1 MSILYTLIAAVKK
14 PDSVPDVA
22 IDNAL
27 VTTIFNAVLAAAG
40 AVAVVFIIWGG
51 IQYTLSQGDASKIKK
66 AKDTLLYSIVGLI
79 IVMFSFVI
87 LNYVIGQFR

>member
-1 MSILYTLIAAVKK
+1 MSRLYTLIAAVTT
-14 PDSVPDVA
+14 PDGVPEVK
-22 IDNAL
+22 IDNDL
-27 VTTIFNAVLAAAG
+27 VTTIFNVVLALAG

-51 IQYTLSQGDASKIKK
+51 IQFTLSQGEPNKIKK

-87 LNYVIGQFR
+87 LNYVIGKF

>member
-1 MSILYTLIAAVKK
+1 MNHFYALIAAVQA
-14 PDSVPDVA
+14 PSGVPDVA
-22 IDNAL
+22 IDNGL
-27 VTTIFNAVLAAAG
+27 VTNLFNAVLALAG

-66 AKDTLLYSIVGLI
+66 AKDTLLYSIVGLV

-87 LNYVIGQFR
+87 LNYVIGKF

>member
-87 LNYVIGQFR
+87 LNYVIGKF

>member
-1 MSILYTLIAAVKK
+1 MSRLYTLIAAVTT
-14 PDSVPDVA
+14 PDGVPEVK
-22 IDNAL
+22 IDNDL
-27 VTTIFNAVLAAAG
+27 VTTIFNVVLALAG

-51 IQYTLSQGDASKIKK
+51 IQYTLSQGEPNKIKK

-87 LNYVIGQFR
+87 LNYVIGKF